1 MSRVEQIADNILVLS
16 DVVPIDGRVSWLAPG
31 AKGFEP
37 FNEYLVL
44 SEDNALLFETGV
56 AAHGPSLVQSLK
68 EILGSRRLAIYPSRI
83 ELDSIGNLGRILEE
97 IPNTIVGCANP
108 IEPTR
113 LAHLRDW
120 TTPRAP
126 FTRFL
131 VGSTLAEIGFPQLTV
146 VDPVIRTLGTSWL
159 WHEHAKVLFSADFF
173 CNDMLTTEDQSVIR
187 RSGDALIAPEG
198 LRFSILQKFDWLE
211 LANKENLLPAWDNL
225 FSRISPDVL
234 APVHGR
240 VQFGAKLVAG
250 VLEDYRKALF
260 FFPDSA
266 AASAS
271 GAGQG
276 DISG

>member
-1 MSRVEQIADNILVLS
+1 MSRIEQIADNILVLS
-16 DVVPIDGRVSWLAPG
+16 DVVPIDGRVSWLAPE

-37 FNEYLVL
+37 YNEYLVL
-44 SEDNALLFETGV
+44 SDDNALLFETGV

-68 EILGSRRLAIYPSRI
+68 EILGSRRLAVYPSRI

-126 FTRFL
+126 FTRFP
-131 VGSTLAEIGFPQLTV
+131 VGSTLAEIGFPQVTV
-146 VDPVIRTLGTSWL
+146 IDPAIRTLGTSWL
-159 WHEHAKVLFSADFF
+159 WHKHAEVLFSADFF
-173 CNDMLTTEDQSVIR
+173 CNDMLAREDQSVIR
-187 RSGDALIAPEG
+187 RSGNALIASEG
-198 LRFSILQKFDWLE
+198 LRASVLQKFDWLG
-211 LANKENLLPAWDNL
+211 LASTEKLLPAWDTL
-225 FSRISPDVL
+225 FATISPAVL

-250 VLEDYRKALF
+250 VLEEYRSALF
-260 FFPDSA
+260 FPDGA
-266 AASAS
+266 AARHPALAQGAS
-271 GAGQG
+271 G
-276 DISG
+276 